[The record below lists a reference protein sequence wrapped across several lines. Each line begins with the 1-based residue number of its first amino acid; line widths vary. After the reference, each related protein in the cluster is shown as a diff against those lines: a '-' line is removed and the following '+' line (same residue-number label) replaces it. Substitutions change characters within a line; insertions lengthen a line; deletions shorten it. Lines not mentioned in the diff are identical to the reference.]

1 MSKRTYRWND
11 RRNLLPF
18 AVGLVVGAGSMWY
31 FPMGTVESDSGE
43 IGGEASIMDPR
54 PQEVIEGDPWSGGAT
69 LTVSIEGKTVQ
80 CTASAAEVLEPE
92 SPYLVAEIEVEG
104 LKCPSTELA
113 EQIGGRLLRGSTY
126 PSFRIEVVK
135 TADYREKYH
144 LADHVV
150 LFRNRIMI
158 DPVRLNLGAEA
169 VDLEAKIERAHWEYQ
184 VGEAAGMEVGDDLL
198 IEVRLRAQ
206 G

>member
-1 MSKRTYRWND
+1 MSKRAYRWSD

-18 AVGLVVGAGSMWY
+18 AVGLAVGVGSMWY
-31 FPMGTVESDSGE
+31 FPMGTVEEDGSE
-43 IGGEASIMDPR
+43 AGGEAAITDPR

-69 LTVSIEGKTVQ
+69 LTASIEGKTVQ
-80 CTASAAEVLEPE
+80 CTASAVEVLEPE

-104 LKCPSTELA
+104 LECPTPEVT

-126 PSFRIEVVK
+126 PSFRIEAVK
-135 TADYREKYH
+135 TADYREKYR

-158 DPVRLNLGAEA
+158 EPVRLNLGPEA
-169 VDLEAKIERAHWEYQ
+169 VDLEAKIERIHWEYQ
-184 VGEAAGMEVGDDLL
+184 VGEAAGVEVGDDLT
-198 IEVRLRAQ
+198 IQVRLRAQ